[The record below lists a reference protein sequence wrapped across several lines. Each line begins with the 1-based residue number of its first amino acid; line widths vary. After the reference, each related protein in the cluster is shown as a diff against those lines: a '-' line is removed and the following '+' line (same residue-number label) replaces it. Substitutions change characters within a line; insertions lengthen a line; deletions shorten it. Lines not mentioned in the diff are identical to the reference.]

1 MAENLTTVG
10 ELRNRLADFS
20 DTAQVSVRVGD
31 QFYLIDGVNDVG
43 GGKSVFLNVRDT
55 AASHKRHWEA

>member
-31 QFYLIDGVNDVG
+31 QFYLIDGVNDRTMFD
-43 GGKSVFLNVRDT
+43 SVSVRPLFSPRPT
-55 AASHKRHWEA
+55 GV

>member
-1 MAENLTTVG
+1 MTIG
-10 ELRNRLADFS
+10 ELRDRLAAFS

-43 GGKSVFLNVRDT
+43 GGRSVFLDVRDP
-55 AASHKRHWEA
+55 ASPDRQTRA